1 MTSADELRSKL
12 KNQAPTL
19 WEQLGEKAAAWT
31 SSVLDRLARH
41 RGDSYPKTFNDP
53 IWGDILLFP
62 WETLLLDS
70 QLLQRLRGVR
80 QLGMAHLVYP
90 GAGYDRLEHSRGVVE
105 ASERMI
111 RALER
116 NAEFRRTF
124 GKDKDESVP
133 KVTPH
138 DVVSI
143 RLAALLHDV
152 GHGAFSHA
160 TEALLRSR
168 LEEEFRL
175 ASNVLRSTFSG
186 VTSIAPAETVSAV
199 LILSDAL
206 KAIFEHPNFGATTRP
221 TDLATS
227 ICARVLGSRDYLDA
241 GYLSGVISGPLDA
254 DKLDY
259 MARDSHHAG
268 LPIGLDLH
276 RLISKLEV
284 VTVTP
289 ESTSNPEMQKRARES
304 QYQRYHE
311 IGISLSG
318 LGAYEQMVIGRVI
331 LYDRLYYHH
340 KVRSAEAMIRRLI
353 RLAEEERNQQ
363 FSLKE
368 LFFDLPD
375 DSVLSLLGGTL
386 KQDGFHAGA
395 QRCKSLATA
404 ITNREIYYRAFAF
417 APRFLAG
424 LRGLP
429 EGERKDARAIL
440 WNTVLGDLS
449 TLQGCEAISLQIFE
463 KAKLLIDKI
472 PELVRTATPLLPEH
486 VVVDLPVYKAPVRGG
501 DILTRTEDGYVAP
514 PHLFFDPEKWSQ
526 AYEHQKQCGF
536 VFTPREYVKAVGLAS
551 RIVFYERYQL
561 VMETAADRA
570 SKTAG
575 DIKSEWLTQASSHG
589 LCGADCAEAYQ
600 RDTVRL
606 IPLRIE
612 DFEKAIPEDIRTTY
626 PELAKR
632 LHGEFSA
639 AIPIGIAP
647 GLHSKVID
655 ALRHLFT
662 FLVALQK
669 TGELVAL
676 DSIDEKR
683 DLQSRLKAHILAREA
698 PVVEG
703 GEVAGGE
710 TDLVLSDSLVIENKV
725 VRQPTKSP
733 LTVGEKFSWQA
744 RRYAIAVVQR
754 VVFEMVAFA
763 PTDESAV
770 LPISDCVSI
779 SSVQMGSSTLAVIR
793 FVTPWGHPVPS
804 RASVPSS

>member
-1 MTSADELRSKL
+1 MMSADELRDQL
-12 KNQAPTL
+12 KNQAPAL
-19 WEQLGEKAAAWT
+19 WEQLGEKANAWT
-31 SSVLDRLARH
+31 SSVLERLATH
-41 RGDSYPKTFNDP
+41 RGGSYPKTFNDP

-90 GAGYDRLEHSRGVVE
+90 SAGYDRLEHSRGVVE

-116 NAEFRRTF
+116 NAEFRRNF
-124 GKDKDESVP
+124 GKDKDEFVP
-133 KVTPH
+133 KVTHH

-160 TEALLRSR
+160 TESLLRSR
-168 LEEEFRL
+168 LEEEFRH
-175 ASNVLRSTFSG
+175 ASNLLRSTFSG

-221 TDLATS
+221 ADLATS
-227 ICARVLGSRDYLDA
+227 ICARVLGSRDFLDA

-311 IGISLSG
+311 IGLSLSG

-375 DSVLSLLGGTL
+375 DSVLSLLGGNL

-395 QRCKSLATA
+395 QRCKALATA

-429 EGERKDARAIL
+429 EDERKDARAIL

-449 TLQGCEAISLQIFE
+449 TLKGCEAISLQICD
-463 KAKLLIDKI
+463 KAKLLIDKM
-472 PELVRTATPLLPEH
+472 PELVRIDAPLLSEH

-561 VMETAADRA
+561 VMDTAADRA

-575 DIKSEWLTQASSHG
+575 DIKAEWLTQASSHG

-600 RDTVRL
+600 RDKVRL

-612 DFEKAIPEDIRTTY
+612 DFEKAIPEQIRTTY

-655 ALRHLFT
+655 TLRHLFT
-662 FLVALQK
+662 FLASLQK
-669 TGELVAL
+669 TGDLVAL

-683 DLQSRLKAHILAREA
+683 DLQVRLKAHLLARDA
-698 PVVEG
+698 VVVEG
-703 GEVAGGE
+703 GKVAGGE
-710 TDLVLSDSLVIENKV
+710 TDLVLADSLVIENKV

-733 LTVGEKFSWQA
+733 LTVGEKFSWQS

-754 VVFEMVAFA
+754 VVFEMVAFT

-779 SSVQMGSSTLAVIR
+779 SSVPMGSSTLAVIR

-804 RASVPSS
+804 RAAVPSR

>member
-1 MTSADELRSKL
+1 
-12 KNQAPTL
+12 
-19 WEQLGEKAAAWT
+19 
-31 SSVLDRLARH
+31 
-41 RGDSYPKTFNDP
+41 
-53 IWGDILLFP
+53 
-62 WETLLLDS
+62 
-70 QLLQRLRGVR
+70 
-80 QLGMAHLVYP
+80 
-90 GAGYDRLEHSRGVVE
+90 
-105 ASERMI
+105 
-111 RALER
+111 
-116 NAEFRRTF
+116 
-124 GKDKDESVP
+124 
-133 KVTPH
+133 
-138 DVVSI
+138 
-143 RLAALLHDV
+143 
-152 GHGAFSHA
+152 
-160 TEALLRSR
+160 
-168 LEEEFRL
+168 
-175 ASNVLRSTFSG
+175 
-186 VTSIAPAETVSAV
+186 
-199 LILSDAL
+199 
-206 KAIFEHPNFGATTRP
+206 
-221 TDLATS
+221 
-227 ICARVLGSRDYLDA
+227 
-241 GYLSGVISGPLDA
+241 
-254 DKLDY
+254 
-259 MARDSHHAG
+259 
-268 LPIGLDLH
+268 
-276 RLISKLEV
+276 
-284 VTVTP
+284 
-289 ESTSNPEMQKRARES
+289 
-304 QYQRYHE
+304 
-311 IGISLSG
+311 
-318 LGAYEQMVIGRVI
+318 
-331 LYDRLYYHH
+331 
-340 KVRSAEAMIRRLI
+340 
-353 RLAEEERNQQ
+353 
-363 FSLKE
+363 
-368 LFFDLPD
+368 
-375 DSVLSLLGGTL
+375 
-386 KQDGFHAGA
+386 
-395 QRCKSLATA
+395 
-404 ITNREIYYRAFAF
+404 
-417 APRFLAG
+417 
-424 LRGLP
+424 
-429 EGERKDARAIL
+429 
-440 WNTVLGDLS
+440 
-449 TLQGCEAISLQIFE
+449 
-463 KAKLLIDKI
+463 
-472 PELVRTATPLLPEH
+472 
-486 VVVDLPVYKAPVRGG
+486 VYKAPVRGG

-561 VMETAADRA
+561 VMDTAADRA

-612 DFEKAIPEDIRTTY
+612 DFEKAIPEEIRTTY

-662 FLVALQK
+662 FLAALQK

-698 PVVEG
+698 PVIEG

-754 VVFEMVAFA
+754 VVFEMVAFT

-779 SSVQMGSSTLAVIR
+779 SSVPMGSSTLAVIR

-804 RASVPSS
+804 RASVPSP